1 MSSSDAPERQRYAW
15 TMTVDS
21 RSAAQPAQAV
31 DVAGIPD
38 TSLRSALEFAVGIA
52 AAGVKLRPPLVFPP
66 ALKAYLKF
74 DRLDRPALHAV
85 RRAVVAD
92 EDFRSR
98 IGAVASI
105 ELVDEIGIAWL
116 QRNEGWERRVSDV
129 HATARDAADEATIA
143 IALRKAERRREAAE
157 TVASRANAELIS
169 LNDTLAGER
178 RRRQTAEQAAAAA
191 SIESNSVRT
200 EIAGLRR
207 EVDKLVRRVQAETAR
222 AESAEGLVEEVRGNL
237 AAVEK
242 TRDEILA
249 ARAAASPERRGDDC
263 GGHDSS
269 DDTFATTIEAQQTS
283 RAAVRALE
291 QAAAAT
297 RDLARALGAAADG
310 LLIASPSVTAPL
322 PPPPGRSPRQIQPA
336 RASQRKPI
344 AIPGGLYG
352 DSLAAATHVM
362 RTRQAVVIVDGY
374 NVAKLAWPTFELVD
388 QRRLCIELLE
398 DMVRRNGAEIR
409 VVFDGADVVGASAGR
424 RLIRVQFSRS
434 GVSADDVIRAEVRAL
449 PATTPVVVVTNDQA
463 IVSDVRGE
471 GANVV
476 SSEMLLAVAG
486 RPSSR

>member
-1 MSSSDAPERQRYAW
+1 
-15 TMTVDS
+15 MTVDS
-21 RSAAQPAQAV
+21 RTAPQTAQAV

-52 AAGVKLRPPLVFPP
+52 AAGVKLRPPLVFPA

-74 DRLDRPALHAV
+74 DRLDRPSLHAV

-92 EDFRSR
+92 EDFRCR

-116 QRNEGWERRVSDV
+116 QRDEGWERRVSEL
-129 HATARDAADEATIA
+129 HAAVRDAAEEATTA

-157 TVASRANAELIS
+157 TVASRANAELIG
-169 LNDTLAGER
+169 LNDALTGER
-178 RRRQTAEQAAAAA
+178 RRRQKAEQAAAAA
-191 SIESNSVRT
+191 SAESNSVRA

-222 AESAEGLVEEVRGNL
+222 AESADGLLAEVRGHL
-237 AAVEK
+237 AAAER

-249 ARAAASPERRGDDC
+249 ARAAASPERRGDEYVDR
-263 GGHDSS
+263 GSS
-269 DDTFATTIEAQQTS
+269 DDTIVATIEAQQTS

-297 RDLARALGAAADG
+297 RDLARSLGAAADG
-310 LLIASPSVTAPL
+310 LSVASPSVAAAF
-322 PPPPGRSPRQIQPA
+322 PPASGRSTRQIQPT

-344 AIPGGLYG
+344 AIPGGVYG
-352 DSLAAATHVM
+352 DSLAAATHVI

-374 NVAKLAWPTFELVD
+374 NVAKLAWPTFALID

-398 DMVRRNGAEIR
+398 DMVRRNGTEIR

-463 IVSDVRGE
+463 IVSDVRSE

-486 RPSSR
+486 RPLSR